1 MADDNSTE
9 SKKGGPMKLVLI
21 IVVALLVL
29 GGGGAG
35 AWFFLMSGGEAEVAD
50 SDEPAAPV
58 LQPAQYLQL
67 APAFVVNFPHQGR
80 QRFMQADI
88 SVMARDAQALA
99 AVRQHM
105 PVVRHALNNLFS
117 AQLLLVFESP
127 AGIENLRQLATEEVN
142 RVLEREIGRAGIE
155 EVLFTSF
162 VMQ

>member
-1 MADDNSTE
+1 MADENSTDA
-9 SKKGGPMKLVLI
+9 KKGSPMKLILI
-21 IVVALLVL
+21 IVLALVVL

-35 AWFFLMSGGEAEVAD
+35 AWFFLMSGNDAEVAD
-50 SDEPAAPV
+50 GAEPAAPV
-58 LQPAQYLQL
+58 QQPAQYLQL

-88 SVMARDAQALA
+88 SVMARDAEALA
-99 AVRQHM
+99 AVSQHM

-117 AQLLLVFESP
+117 AQLILVFENP

>member
-9 SKKGGPMKLVLI
+9 SKKGGSLKLVLI
-21 IVVALLVL
+21 IVIALLVL

-35 AWFFLMSGGEAEVAD
+35 AWFFLMAGNESEVAD
-50 SDEPAAPV
+50 SEEPVEPV
-58 LQPAQYLQL
+58 QQPAQYLQL
-67 APAFVVNFPHQGR
+67 SPAFVVNFPHQGR

-88 SVMARDAQALA
+88 SVMSRDAQALA
-99 AVRQHM
+99 AVSQHM
-105 PVVRHALNNLFS
+105 PVIRHALNNLFS
-117 AQLLLVFESP
+117 AQLLLVFENP
-127 AGIENLRQLATEEVN
+127 AGIENLRLLATEEVN

>member
-9 SKKGGPMKLVLI
+9 SKKGGVMKLVVI

-29 GGGGAG
+29 GGGGGG
-35 AWFFLMSGGEAEVAD
+35 AWFFLMSGNDAD
-50 SDEPAAPV
+50 QAASDEPAVPV
-58 LQPAQYLQL
+58 QQPAQYLQL

-99 AVRQHM
+99 AVSQHM

-117 AQLLLVFESP
+117 AQLLLVFENP

-142 RVLEREIGRAGIE
+142 QVLEREIGRPGIE

>member
-117 AQLLLVFESP
+117 AQLLLVFENP

>member
-9 SKKGGPMKLVLI
+9 SKKGGSLKLVLI
-21 IVVALLVL
+21 IVIALLVL

-35 AWFFLMSGGEAEVAD
+35 AWFFLMAGNEAEVAD
-50 SDEPAAPV
+50 SEEPVEPV
-58 LQPAQYLQL
+58 QQPAQYLQL
-67 APAFVVNFPHQGR
+67 SPAFVVNFPHQGR

-88 SVMARDAQALA
+88 SVMSRDAQALA
-99 AVRQHM
+99 AVSQHM
-105 PVVRHALNNLFS
+105 PVIRHALNNLFS
-117 AQLLLVFESP
+117 AQLLLVFENP
-127 AGIENLRQLATEEVN
+127 AGIENLRLLATEEVN